1 MKLAKV
7 KCEKCNKDVKYP
19 VTYLTLV
26 GDYKN
31 IGDYT
36 LDSCS
41 VHGCTKV
48 LIVSFENLSDEI
60 SKIDQELGRY

>member
-7 KCEKCNKDVKYP
+7 KCEKCNNDVKYP
-19 VTYLTLV
+19 VTYTTLV

-36 LDSCS
+36 IDGCKE
-41 VHGCTKV
+41 HGLSKV
-48 LIVSFENLSDEI
+48 LIVSFENISDEI
-60 SKIDQELGRY
+60 SKIDQELGFY